1 MCLEDFFPLHV
12 LLPRVWSRPPSRS
25 QPYLPPR
32 YKVNQRR
39 ALVEVRNEKPQ
50 LPLLHIHG
58 LGCMRSQGVLQPA
71 PHQEEEGD
79 QHGHNRQREE
89 DGQQGERH
97 GVRFSP
103 SRPRQAGDS
112 CL

>member
-50 LPLLHIHG
+50 LPLEPIYAIGHLR
-58 LGCMRSQGVLQPA
+58 LGYVARTL
-71 PHQEEEGD
+71 
-79 QHGHNRQREE
+79 
-89 DGQQGERH
+89 
-97 GVRFSP
+97 
-103 SRPRQAGDS
+103 
-112 CL
+112 